1 MRRLKRSMVV
11 AGLFF
16 TMFVLNGC
24 GKKVESWAYNHEPD
38 KEILALY
45 DNGKA
50 TFKEEKYKYTKDDEF
65 ITLTDKAGNATKM
78 HYNTNENGI
87 VLYEIEKYTA
97 CEGTDSNGNK
107 VDFSP
112 EEKQGVV
119 GYWLHENGK
128 SSFVFS
134 NDGRF
139 KEDNS
144 FGGQYTVDEA
154 SGQIK
159 LMYDAD
165 FRFEDAF
172 LYYTVDGDSLTIEY
186 PWPMVPTAKE

>member
-1 MRRLKRSMVV
+1 MKNLKKSLIVGILIF
-11 AGLFF
+11 ATL
-16 TMFVLNGC
+16 TLNGC

-45 DNGKA
+45 DNGNA
-50 TFKEEKYKYTKDDEF
+50 VFKNEKYKYIKDDKF
-65 ITLTDKAGNATKM
+65 ITLTAKDGNEFKM
-78 HYNTNENGI
+78 HYDTDNEGI

-97 CEGTDSNGNK
+97 CEGTDANGNSI
-107 VDFSP
+107 DFS
-112 EEKQGVV
+112 EEDKQGIV
-119 GYWLHENGK
+119 GYWLHENGN

-139 KEDNS
+139 MEDNS
-144 FGGQYTVDEA
+144 FGGQYAVDEA

-165 FRFEDAF
+165 FRFQDAF
-172 LYYTVDGDSLTIEY
+172 LYYSVNGDTLTIEY
-186 PWPMVPTAKE
+186 PWPMVHTTGK

>member
-1 MRRLKRSMVV
+1 MKNLKKSLIVGILIF
-11 AGLFF
+11 ATL
-16 TMFVLNGC
+16 TLNGC

-45 DNGKA
+45 DNGNA
-50 TFKEEKYKYTKDDEF
+50 VFKNEKYKYIKDDKF
-65 ITLTDKAGNATKM
+65 ITLTAKDGNELKM
-78 HYNTNENGI
+78 HYDTDNEGI

-97 CEGTDSNGNK
+97 CEGTDANGNSI
-107 VDFSP
+107 DFS
-112 EEKQGVV
+112 EEDKQGIV
-119 GYWLHENGK
+119 GYWLHENGN

-139 KEDNS
+139 MEDNS
-144 FGGQYTVDEA
+144 FGGQYAVDEA

-165 FRFEDAF
+165 FRFQDAF
-172 LYYTVDGDSLTIEY
+172 LYYSVNGDTLTIEY
-186 PWPMVPTAKE
+186 PWPMVHTTGK

>member
-1 MRRLKRSMVV
+1 MKNLKRS
-11 AGLFF
+11 L
-16 TMFVLNGC
+16 VLGILIFATLTINGC

-45 DNGKA
+45 DNGNA
-50 TFKEEKYKYTKDDEF
+50 VFKDEKYKYSKDNEF
-65 ITLTDKAGNATKM
+65 ITLTGKDGNELKM
-78 HYNTNENGI
+78 HYDTNEDGI

-97 CEGTDSNGNK
+97 CEGTDPNGNK
-107 VDFSP
+107 IDFSP
-112 EEKQGVV
+112 EDKQGIV
-119 GYWLHENGK
+119 GYWLHENGM

-144 FGGQYTVDEA
+144 FGGQYTIDEA
-154 SGQIK
+154 TGQIR
-159 LMYDAD
+159 LMYDSE

-172 LYYTVDGDSLTIEY
+172 LYYTLNEDNLTIEY
-186 PWPMVPTAKE
+186 PWPMVHTTGK